1 MKSALKRP
9 NPVHGSIL
17 SAAHNLTVERLIS
30 PNEKNVRVISLALA
44 ALLLVSACFALRAAK
59 SMKLK

>member
-30 PNEKNVRVISLALA
+30 PNEKKRQSDLTRPCC
-44 ALLLVSACFALRAAK
+44 SASCFGMFLHYGLQKA
-59 SMKLK
+59 